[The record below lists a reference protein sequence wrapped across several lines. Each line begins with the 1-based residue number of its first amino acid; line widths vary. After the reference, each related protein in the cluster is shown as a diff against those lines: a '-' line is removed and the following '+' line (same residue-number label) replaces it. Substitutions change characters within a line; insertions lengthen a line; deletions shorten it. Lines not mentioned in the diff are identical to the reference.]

1 MSFTSFFSE
10 FCISKIIK
18 INTKILRTT
27 EMDGDRFRVRE
38 LSMSKWFFCNIYFRQ
53 FGGDDVLTLF
63 VCLLVTTITRIVMGV
78 FNEILGNR

>member
-1 MSFTSFFSE
+1 MADKLNVIYVIFSE

-38 LSMSKWFFCNIYFRQ
+38 LSMSKWFFVIFTSASLAGMM
-53 FGGDDVLTLF
+53 F
-63 VCLLVTTITRIVMGV
+63 
-78 FNEILGNR
+78 